1 MPKTTALRFN
11 FIEQLVW
18 WEGQINASHLSE
30 KFNLTRQSATTV
42 LKKYREQNPE
52 NLTYLKSKKA
62 FVPTKQFS
70 AQTDL
75 RDFSHYLQATS
86 KNNIKENNIYDEVPQ
101 AIEVEA
107 PLRNINAEQ
116 VRPILKAI
124 REQLAIDIG
133 YISLS
138 SPDYLDRIIE
148 PHTLIFDGLR
158 WHVRAYCCKN
168 KAFRDFT
175 LSRFKGDAVIERKAE
190 YTALQDTKWQIFID
204 VVIEPDPRL
213 TAKQQEIIA
222 NDFQM
227 ENKQKTIRVR
237 AALANYLILRLR
249 LDHYKNTPE
258 EQQIILTPEC
268 QKKISQYLPK

>member
-1 MPKTTALRFN
+1 MPKTTDLRFN
-11 FIEQLVW
+11 FIEQLIW
-18 WEGQINASHLSE
+18 WEGQINARHLSQQ
-30 KFNLTRQSATTV
+30 FNLTRQSAAAV
-42 LKKYREQNPE
+42 LKQYRQQHPE
-52 NLTYLKSKKA
+52 NVIYHQSKKA
-62 FVPTKQFS
+62 FVPTKQFIP
-70 AQTDL
+70 QNDL
-75 RDFSHYLQATS
+75 RDFSHYLQATATH
-86 KNNIKENNIYDEVPQ
+86 NNICAEMSKT
-101 AIEVEA
+101 IEVEA

-116 VRPILKAI
+116 VRPILKAM

-190 YTALQDTKWQIFID
+190 YTALQDTKWQTFID
-204 VVIEPDPRL
+204 VIIEPDPRL

-227 ENKQKTIRVR
+227 ENRQKTIRVR

-249 LDHYKNTPE
+249 LDNDKNTPE
-258 EQQIILTPEC
+258 EQQIILSPEC
-268 QKKISQYLPK
+268 KKKIKQYLPK